1 MLVKTRRTRRRRLAA
16 AGWVV
21 FGLLIISSRIGRGVI
36 SILSFVTGVHPY
48 PLQVVTDVSLEM
60 SDRDMD
66 VSEFY
71 RGEEKIRLLPEEG
84 GRTANAV
91 AFQDKLLA
99 GCRKKIPLLR
109 PGRFRI
115 GQLPPS
121 VSSEEA
127 KAVERRALDFLNSFS
142 NIDWYYTAD
151 ASLVFSRD
159 GKSAIYKI
167 ALVSYDGPL
176 AASGTGYVVEFVR
189 IDAGWLITKI
199 SHSGQW
205 IS

>member
-1 MLVKTRRTRRRRLAA
+1 M
-16 AGWVV
+16 
-21 FGLLIISSRIGRGVI
+21 
-36 SILSFVTGVHPY
+36 
-48 PLQVVTDVSLEM
+48 
-60 SDRDMD
+60 
-66 VSEFY
+66 
-71 RGEEKIRLLPEEG
+71 
-84 GRTANAV
+84 
-91 AFQDKLLA
+91 
-99 GCRKKIPLLR
+99 
-109 PGRFRI
+109 
-115 GQLPPS
+115 
-121 VSSEEA
+121 SSEEA